1 MRILSLFP
9 FQLLL
14 PSDDHHALRALSG
27 PFASVSGLLIV
38 VRERMHRLQ
47 GVLTDIGS
55 VSAIYHDNGKLDR
68 PRIRLED
75 ILKLL
80 LIIVP
85 HFRRSVRQI
94 VRE

>member
-1 MRILSLFP
+1 
-9 FQLLL
+9 
-14 PSDDHHALRALSG
+14 
-27 PFASVSGLLIV
+27 
-38 VRERMHRLQ
+38 MHRLQ

-68 PRIRLED
+68 TRIRLED